1 MKKHLNAIVF
11 LLLVLIVGF
20 LAWNHSRHMAQ
31 LLNELTAGNA
41 QQRSSAAAEL
51 ISGQQ
56 FSDVVSGEKHGIRVQ
71 AAVALRDLGNADAV
85 THTLPLLKDEQKLV
99 RDEALKTL
107 EAIGAKSQA
116 NLTAL
121 IAGLTD
127 GDINVRKGTM
137 LVFTQV
143 PGGIGPLSN
152 PDVVSALVGAVKST
166 ADSSPDAHGPVGDIL
181 SSSLF
186 DPAANSR
193 SVPLLVALLN
203 NSDDAVKEGAAD
215 VLGKI
220 GDPAAAPPL
229 IALMHSPNVSPAVRR
244 VVIGAI
250 ALIASPECQPSLIE
264 ALGNPED
271 ASDARAQA
279 AAGLGRLATA
289 PAVTALSRALT
300 DDNLSIRMAASGGLA
315 RAARAG
321 EESPVNLAVT
331 NQLLGYLSSGSPLV
345 KLGVVE
351 ALEDVRASQADA
363 DLSKIVL
370 AGNADPELKIH
381 AIRALGFAGNTAGV
395 QALVA
400 VLNTSAGED
409 AKEAGIS
416 LAKIGAPAVP
426 QLVSLLASGGVP
438 AYYAAIALG
447 TQAQDATTG
456 ATALQALKSAAAGTN
471 TTVQRWS
478 AVALGETGLSSVRPV
493 LQQMIKSPDA
503 TVKFVAQ
510 QQLDKL
516 PGASMG

>member
-11 LLLVLIVGF
+11 LLLVVIVGF

-31 LLNELTAGNA
+31 LLAELTAGSS

-56 FSDVVSGEKHGIRVQ
+56 FSDVVSGEKRGIRVQ

-85 THTLPLLKDEQKLV
+85 THTLPLLKDEQKSV
-99 RDEALKTL
+99 RDEAVKTL

-127 GDINVRKGTM
+127 GDINVRKGTV
-137 LVFTQV
+137 LVFTQE
-143 PGGIGPLSN
+143 PGGIGPIAN
-152 PDVVSALVGAVKST
+152 PDVVAALVNAVKST
-166 ADSSPDAHGPVGDIL
+166 ADSSPNAHGPVGDIL
-181 SSSLF
+181 SSALF
-186 DPAANSR
+186 DPSANSR
-193 SVPLLVALLN
+193 SVPLLVALLA

-220 GDPAAAPPL
+220 GDPAAASPL
-229 IALMHSPNVSPAVRR
+229 ISLMHAPNVSPAVRR

-264 ALGNPED
+264 ALGNPHD

-279 AAGLGRLATA
+279 AAGLGRLATP
-289 PAVTALSRALT
+289 PAVSALTQALS

-321 EESPVNLAVT
+321 EDSPVNLVVIK
-331 NQLLGYLSSGSPLV
+331 QLLGYLASGSPQV

-351 ALEDVRASQADA
+351 ALEDARAPQADVNLS
-363 DLSKIVL
+363 DLISSAAV
-370 AGNADPELKIH
+370 DPELKLH
-381 AIRALGFAGNTAGV
+381 AIRALGFTNNAGGV
-395 QALVA
+395 GALVST
-400 VLNTSAGED
+400 VKTSSGED
-409 AKEAGIS
+409 AKEAGAS

-426 QLVSLLASGGVP
+426 QLITLLSSGGVP

-447 TQAQDATTG
+447 TQAQDPTTG
-456 ATALQALKSAAAGTN
+456 AAALAALKVAASSAKPKL
-471 TTVQRWS
+471 QRWS
-478 AVALGETGLSSVRPV
+478 AVALGETGLASVRPV
-493 LQQMIKSPDA
+493 LQQMMKNSDPTIQY
-503 TVKFVAQ
+503 VAK

-516 PGASMG
+516 PGS